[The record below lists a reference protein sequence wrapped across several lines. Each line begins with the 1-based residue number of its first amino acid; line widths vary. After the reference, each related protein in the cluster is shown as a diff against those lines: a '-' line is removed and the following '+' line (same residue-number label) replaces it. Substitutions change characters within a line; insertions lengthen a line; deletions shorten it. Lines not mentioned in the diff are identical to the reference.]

1 MERQTHGK
9 HQKVVENCEIFKADK
24 SANPNEQF
32 SVTNKVGGQ
41 TQIRVFYA

>member
-32 SVTNKVGGQ
+32 SVTNKVVGQ
-41 TQIRVFYA
+41 IQIRAFFA